1 MKYMIQK
8 SLKEVPMVKKIVLI
22 TMMIALVSAFAFANG
37 GGDAAATESAGNE
50 SIQLSWSSIST
61 PDTALSKSMQ
71 KFKFEVERLSGGRIS
86 ADLYNGG
93 QIFTQEG
100 ELSAAR
106 EGTLDM
112 AYYAAGWVA
121 EWVPYLGQLNAVYT
135 FTGYDHMRSVYSDP
149 EIWEKIV
156 SDVSEKVGVRPL
168 AAFYLGTREL
178 NLVESVGEVRHP
190 DQMSGVK
197 LRTPNSPNW
206 IALGK
211 ALGANPT
218 PMSFGEV
225 YMGLKT
231 GVVEGQDNPLPTDRI
246 QKFYEPTKYI
256 VMTDHVVDTV
266 WPSIN
271 IARWN
276 ALSPGDQDILLEAI
290 EIARL
295 YNDELTRSREADD
308 RAYLESQGIIFIDD
322 PDKKAFQEYAK
333 WSYQNES
340 QNVSGDWDWDFYDK
354 IQSLQ

>member
-1 MKYMIQK
+1 
-8 SLKEVPMVKKIVLI
+8 MVKKIVLI

-37 GGDAAATESAGNE
+37 GGDAAAATESAGNE

-149 EIWEKIV
+149 EIWGKIV

>member
-1 MKYMIQK
+1 MKK
-8 SLKEVPMVKKIVLI
+8 RVVLI
-22 TMMIALVSAFAFANG
+22 IMMIALVSVFAFAG
-37 GGDAAATESAGNE
+37 ADKEEAAPAAAEPET
-50 SIQLSWSSIST
+50 IQLSWSSIST
-61 PDTALSKSMQ
+61 ADTAQSRAMQ
-71 KFKFEVERLSGGRIS
+71 KFKFEVERLSDGRIS
-86 ADLYNGG
+86 ADLYTGG

-100 ELSAAR
+100 ELAAAR

-121 EWVPYLGQLNAVYT
+121 EWVPYLGQINAVYT
-135 FTGYDHMRSVYSDP
+135 FTGYEHMRNVYADAG
-149 EIWEKIV
+149 IWGGIV
-156 SDVSEKVGVRPL
+156 DDVSENVGVRPL

-190 DQMSGVK
+190 DQMNGVK

-211 ALGANPT
+211 ALGGNPT

-225 YMGLKT
+225 YMGLRT
-231 GVVEGQDNPLPTDRI
+231 GVIEGQDNPLPTDRI

-276 ALSPGDQDILLEAI
+276 SFSAEDQGIILEAM
-290 EIARL
+290 EIARQ
-295 YNDELTRSREADD
+295 YNDELQSGREAED
-308 RAYLESQGIIFIDD
+308 RAYLEEQGIIFIDD
-322 PDKKAFQEYAK
+322 PDKAAFQEYAK

-340 QNVSGDWDWDFYDK
+340 QNVSGDWDWDFYDR
-354 IQSLQ
+354 IQALQ

>member
-1 MKYMIQK
+1 
-8 SLKEVPMVKKIVLI
+8 
-22 TMMIALVSAFAFANG
+22 
-37 GGDAAATESAGNE
+37 
-50 SIQLSWSSIST
+50 
-61 PDTALSKSMQ
+61 MQ

-149 EIWEKIV
+149 EIWGKIV

>member
-1 MKYMIQK
+1 
-8 SLKEVPMVKKIVLI
+8 MVKKVVFIA
-22 TMMIALVSAFAFANG
+22 MMIALISTFAFASG
-37 GGDAAATESAGNE
+37 GSDDEAAAAPAEE
-50 SIQLSWSSIST
+50 MSIQVSWSSIST
-61 PDTALSKSMQ
+61 AETALSKSMQ

-121 EWVPYLGQLNAVYT
+121 EWVPYLGQINAVYT
-135 FTGYDHMRSVYSDP
+135 FTGYDHMRAVYSDP
-149 EIWEKIV
+149 EIWGKIV
-156 SDVSEKVGVRPL
+156 KDVSEKVGVRPL
-168 AAFYLGTREL
+168 GAFYLGTREL

-190 DQMSGVK
+190 DQMAGVK

-211 ALGANPT
+211 ALGGSPT

-266 WPSIN
+266 WPSMN
-271 IARWN
+271 LARWDS
-276 ALSPGDQDILLEAI
+276 LSKGDQDIILEAI
-290 EIARL
+290 EIARQ
-295 YNDELTRSREADD
+295 YNDELQRGRESDD

-340 QNVSGDWDWDFYDK
+340 QNVSSEWDWDFYDK

>member
-1 MKYMIQK
+1 MIK
-8 SLKEVPMVKKIVLI
+8 RIVFI
-22 TMMIALVSAFAFANG
+22 TMMIARVSAFAFANG
-37 GGDAAATESAGNE
+37 GSDAAATEPAGNE

-135 FTGYDHMRSVYSDP
+135 FTGYDHMRAVYSDP
-149 EIWEKIV
+149 EIWGKIV

-211 ALGANPT
+211 ALGGNPT

-225 YMGLKT
+225 YLGLKT

-276 ALSPGDQDILLEAI
+276 SLSKGDQDIVLEAI
-290 EIARL
+290 EIARQ
-295 YNDELTRSREADD
+295 YNDELTGHIWN
-308 RAYLESQGIIFIDD
+308 LKESSSLTILTRRLFKSMLNGLTRMKARTFQVTGTGISTIRFNL
-322 PDKKAFQEYAK
+322 F
-333 WSYQNES
+333 SN
-340 QNVSGDWDWDFYDK
+340 
-354 IQSLQ
+354 

>member
-1 MKYMIQK
+1 
-8 SLKEVPMVKKIVLI
+8 MVKKIVLI

-149 EIWEKIV
+149 EIWGKIV